1 MYTMAPR
8 HGEKRQ
14 MTEHQK
20 IVALTN
26 LEDGWKIQDVAGC
39 APALQEEVKRLWCM
53 GTPVELL
60 KKLSD
65 SMPRRLQAVIDAGGE
80 MTKY

>member
-1 MYTMAPR
+1 MKDQLQ
-8 HGEKRQ
+8 EKV
-14 MTEHQK
+14 TS
-20 IVALTN
+20 V
-26 LEDGWKIQDVAGC
+26 
-39 APALQEEVKRLWCM
+39 PALQEEVKRLWCM